1 MGLNFCRKELN
12 DIKDRINT
20 LEGNLDTI
28 TNRIEELSVINDELS
43 GIKEDVQDNKDNMM
57 SKYQELKE
65 EISKSSK
72 KSETVYTRWGRT
84 TCPGINSETVYSG
97 YAAGSHWT
105 HVGAAASMLCLPT
118 DPDWEGGN
126 YSDAHNVHTGLLY
139 GTEYHDG
146 QDRTDTLFGED
157 HYQQD
162 VPCVLCNVK
171 GRSSTIMIP
180 GKTRCHAGWTFE
192 YSGYLMSGH
201 YAHTAATDYYCVD
214 LSPEEVPNS
223 SEDKNG
229 RLLYFVEARCGSLLC
244 PPYVEGREF
253 RCVVCTK

>member
-1 MGLNFCRKELN
+1 MNE
-12 DIKDRINT
+12 IKDRINT

-28 TNRIEELSVINDELS
+28 TNKIEELSVINDELS
-43 GIKEDVQDNKDNMM
+43 GIKEDVQDIKDNMM

-84 TCPGINSETVYSG
+84 TCPGINSEAVYSG

-139 GTEYHDG
+139 GAEYHDG
-146 QDRTDTLFGED
+146 QDRTDKLFGED

-162 VPCVLCNVK
+162 VPCKRSIINHNDPREDTMSRRMDVRIFRIPDVRPLC
-171 GRSSTIMIP
+171 TH
-180 GKTRCHAGWTFE
+180 RCH
-192 YSGYLMSGH
+192 
-201 YAHTAATDYYCVD
+201 
-214 LSPEEVPNS
+214 
-223 SEDKNG
+223 
-229 RLLYFVEARCGSLLC
+229 RLLLC
-244 PPYVEGREF
+244 
-253 RCVVCTK
+253 